1 MIANKKNIFLLLL
14 YFIFYMVLLK
24 SKKRRNTM
32 TYKIIRIYATMG
44 KRPRVMRK
52 GLTLEQAQAHCQ
64 DPKTSKAGQWFDGYN
79 RE

>member
-1 MIANKKNIFLLLL
+1 
-14 YFIFYMVLLK
+14 
-24 SKKRRNTM
+24 M
-32 TYKIIRIYATMG
+32 TYKIMRFYATFG

-64 DPKTSKAGQWFDGYN
+64 DPKTAKADKWFDGYE